1 MIKFKGYDLTSK
13 GIIVDT
19 LPKVQKAKKRI
30 DIYNIYGRNGFLSVD
45 NGTYDSWQL
54 SVECHCADNANLD
67 QIGLFLDGYGTISFD
82 GMKQSTAIVNNN
94 IEFDK
99 IRNSGFQKFLLS
111 FLINPIFEDIT
122 PTDTGD
128 IVSQFITAGD
138 FKKYTFTTTTYSKI
152 YPIIELEIAS
162 DSDFYFDNKK
172 FSLKSG
178 TYILDCKNKEIT
190 NSLGENMSSKMSGD
204 FPYLESSTEIK
215 TNNLPTKFK
224 IIYSNTYLVG

>member
-67 QIGLFLDGYGTISFD
+67 QIGSFLDGYGTISFD
-82 GMKQSTAIVNNN
+82 GIKQSTAIVNNN

-99 IRNSGFQKFLLS
+99 IRNSGFKKFLLS
-111 FLINPIFEDIT
+111 FLVNPIFEDII
-122 PTDTGD
+122 PTQTGN
-128 IVSQFITAGD
+128 IVNDFITVGD
-138 FKKYTFTTTTYSKI
+138 FEILTYSTTTYSKI
-152 YPIIELEIAS
+152 YPLLEIELAS
-162 DSDFYFDNKK
+162 NTDFYFNNKK
-172 FSLKSG
+172 FSLESG

-190 NSLGENMSSKMSGD
+190 NTLGENMSSKMSGD
-204 FPYLESSTEIK
+204 FPYLESTTEIK
-215 TNNLPTKFK
+215 VNILPSSFK
-224 IIYSNTYLVG
+224 MTYSNTYLVG